1 MELLKLPEVMKQTT
15 LGKSTIYAYVRNGK
29 FPSPIEVGDRAVGW
43 VQSEI
48 SDWVQDRINA
58 SRTTAYWGKEMSA
71 QKGGA

>member
-15 LGKSTIYAYVRNGK
+15 LGKSTIYAYVKHGK
-29 FPSPIEVGDRAVGW
+29 FPPPIEVGDRAVGW

-48 SDWVQDRINA
+48 SGWVQDRIKA
-58 SRTTAYWGKEMSA
+58 SRATVSSGVELVT